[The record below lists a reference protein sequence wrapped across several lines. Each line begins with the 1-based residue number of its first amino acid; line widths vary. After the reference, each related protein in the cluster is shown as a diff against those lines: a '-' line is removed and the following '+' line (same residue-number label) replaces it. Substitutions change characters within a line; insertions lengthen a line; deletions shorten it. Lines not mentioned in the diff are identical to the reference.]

1 MYRLLV
7 ESLLGVRLEADRLR
21 LTPRLPTAW
30 PSLTMHYRHRETFY
44 HITVNRTE
52 KELPRSTIV
61 TLDGREQPDTT
72 IRLVDDRREHTI
84 EVVVFS

>member
-1 MYRLLV
+1 
-7 ESLLGVRLEADRLR
+7 
-21 LTPRLPTAW
+21 
-30 PSLTMHYRHRETFY
+30 MHYRHRETFY